1 MEKVIVKEINGKFYV
16 EKDFYDKIGRIGK
29 LEDKYILLEPEEV
42 LYGLK
47 KGWLELENIK
57 NFVDFIKN
65 YKEKINMKKYY
76 IFEDLRNKGYYVG
89 IYNDL
94 VVLFKDWKKD
104 KVEYYIYP
112 IFENEFIDFS
122 ILLNIMNENKENKIL
137 LAIIDIENDIVY
149 YEVNKINL

>member
-1 MEKVIVKEINGKFYV
+1 MEKVIVKEINGKFYA

-65 YKEKINMKKYY
+65 YKEKINIKKYY

-94 VVLFKDWKKD
+94 VILFKDWKKD
-104 KVEYYIYP
+104 KIEYYIYP

-137 LAIIDIENDIVY
+137 LGIIDIENNIVY
-149 YEVNKINL
+149 YEINRINL